1 MAIVKVCGK
10 IFYEKTNFVNNFLM
24 ISGLKMMGNIV
35 RGILEWQEGSI
46 HSKIGQPGSQLAGA
60 KLFFVPGNEPFFE
73 VVLQHF

>member
-10 IFYEKTNFVNNFLM
+10 YFMEKANFVNGFLT
-24 ISGLKMMGNIV
+24 ISGLKLIGNIM
-35 RGILEWQEGSI
+35 RGILGRQEGSI

-60 KLFFVPGNEPFFE
+60 KLFFVPGYEPFFE